1 MKSRFTAMHW
11 LVVGALGLGVAGC
24 ASIGRPQGGAK
35 DQTPPEFVSSN
46 PSPEAKNVDRNK
58 IELFFNEN
66 VQLEDAF
73 NKVIVS
79 PVQKNNPSVSSNGKR
94 VSVELKDTLLPNT
107 TYTIDFG
114 DAIKDLNEGNILDGF
129 TTSFST
135 GDTIDTLRISGMV
148 LEARSLEPAQGML
161 VGVYRCLPDSLM
173 GPWAQRE
180 EERIAWMHRDSLST
194 DTLAP
199 WSLPYDSLRYL
210 ASTDSAIYKMPL
222 ERVARTNQLGQFTIF
237 NLKPGNYRI
246 YALNDINRDYK
257 WDRTE
262 DVAFYDLTI
271 SPFTEPIEVVDTLR
285 SWSDTDSLTT
295 RQGIAYLPNDIL
307 LTWFN
312 ENYQSQY
319 LKDYKREDKRRFTI
333 QMAAPADSLPEI
345 TIAKGPL
352 MGEKLD
358 SWGLLKAN
366 PTRDSLE
373 YWIRD
378 TLVLNYDSLM
388 LSVKYQRTDTNE
400 LLTWKTDTL
409 KFFFKEP
416 VDKNKEKKKKKKKDE
431 EEADTVPE
439 PVKINFMTFSA
450 VTGSSQE
457 LNLPLIFKADQ
468 PIDTFYEDTYK
479 LEILDD
485 TLWYPIDGVKFVV
498 DSLLPLTQRRMA
510 VEWEEGE
517 KYRLT
522 IDSAA
527 VVGIYGEWNNTV
539 KHEFTVKKS
548 DDYST
553 LSFNVAGLDSLPA
566 IVELLDKSEKILA
579 KANVVEGVARLP
591 YLKPGTVYARLFID
605 ANGNGEWDTGNLK
618 EAIQP
623 EEVYYYPKKINL
635 KQNWDIAQDWNIY
648 DVAIDM
654 QKPNDIKKNKPKL
667 KKGERQQQY
676 DDEEEEEED
685 YWGNGYYGSGN
696 NNANYG
702 RTNNT
707 SGFNRNTY

>member
-1 MKSRFTAMHW
+1 MHW
-11 LVVGALGLGVAGC
+11 LLAGALGLGVAGC

-35 DQTPPEFVSSN
+35 DELPPEFVSAN
-46 PSPEAKNVDRNK
+46 PVPEATNVNKNK
-58 IELFFNEN
+58 IEIHFNEN
-66 VQLEDAF
+66 VQLDDAF

-79 PVQKNNPSVSSNGKR
+79 PVQKNNPSVSSNGKN
-94 VSVELKDTLLPNT
+94 VTVELKDTLLENT

-135 GDTIDTLRISGMV
+135 GDSIDTLRISGIV
-148 LEARSLEPAQGML
+148 LEARTLEPAQSML
-161 VGVYRCLPDSLM
+161 VGLYRCLPDSELTD
-173 GPWAQRE
+173 WAKRTE
-180 EERIAWMHRDSLST
+180 EFNTWKQRDSLST
-194 DTLAP
+194 DTLPA
-199 WSLPYDSLRYL
+199 WWLPYDSLTYL
-210 ASTDSAIYKMPL
+210 ASTDSALYKMPL
-222 ERVARTNQLGQFTIF
+222 QRVARTNQLGQFTIY
-237 NLKPGNYRI
+237 NLKPGDYRL

-262 DVAFYDLTI
+262 DVAFYDVKV
-271 SPFTEPIEVVDTLR
+271 SPYTQPIAVVDTLR
-285 SWSDTDSLTT
+285 SSVNLDSLVS
-295 RQGIAYLPNDIL
+295 RQGTAFYPNDVL

-352 MGEKLD
+352 LGEKLD
-358 SWGLLKAN
+358 SWGLLRAN

-378 TLVLNYDSLM
+378 TLVLNYDSLT
-388 LSVKYQRTDTNE
+388 LSVKYQRTDTND
-400 LLTWKTDTL
+400 LLSWKTDTL
-409 KFFFKEP
+409 KFFYKEP
-416 VDKNKEKKKKKKKDE
+416 VDKNKEKEKKKKKKKDE

-439 PVKINFMTFSA
+439 PVKITFLSFQA
-450 VTGSSQE
+450 VTSTNQE
-457 LNLPLIFKADQ
+457 LNMPLIFKADQ
-468 PIDTFYEDTYK
+468 PIDTFYEDTWK

-498 DSLLPLTQRRMA
+498 DSLMPLTQRRMA

-522 IDSAA
+522 VDSAA
-527 VVGIYGEWNNTV
+527 VVGIYGEWNNKVT
-539 KHEFTVKKS
+539 HEFTVRKS

-553 LSFNVAGLDSLPA
+553 LHFNVSGLDSIPA
-566 IVELLDKSEKILA
+566 IVELLDKSENILA
-579 KANVVEGVARLP
+579 RAKVVNGVADLP
-591 YLKPGTVYARLFID
+591 FLKPGTVYARLFLD
-605 ANGNGEWDTGNLK
+605 ANDNGEWDTGNLK
-618 EAIQP
+618 GALQP

-635 KQNWDIAQDWNIY
+635 KQNWDITQDWNIY

-654 QKPNDIKKNKPKL
+654 QKPLDIKKNKPKQ
-667 KKGERQQQY
+667 KKGERNQQY
-676 DDEEEEEED
+676 DDEEEEDE
-685 YWGNGYYGSGN
+685 WGNGYYGSGSN
-696 NNANYG
+696 NVNYG
-702 RTNNT
+702 RTSNT
-707 SGFNRNTY
+707 SGFNTNTY